1 VRAAAC
7 SGARGYSGL
16 EMREAVEQRSDVRS
30 DVRFVPAGWLVTA
43 FGASRLVLGH
53 GKFGKLGIATL
64 LWSLTPRKVKLVAAG
79 FAAAAL
85 IVVLGALAAIAL
97 LALQLS

>member
-1 VRAAAC
+1 MRAAAC

-16 EMREAVEQRSDVRS
+16 DMREAVEQRSDVR
-30 DVRFVPAGWLVTA
+30 FVPAGWLIA
-43 FGASRLVLGH
+43 ALGASRVVLRH
-53 GKFGKLGIATL
+53 GKLGKVGIATL

-79 FAAAAL
+79 FLAAAL

>member
-16 EMREAVEQRSDVRS
+16 DMREAVEQRS

-43 FGASRLVLGH
+43 LGASRLVLRH
-53 GKFGKLGIATL
+53 GKLGKVGIATL
-64 LWSLTPRKVKLVAAG
+64 LWSLTPRKLKLVAAG
-79 FAAAAL
+79 FVAAAL

>member
-1 VRAAAC
+1 
-7 SGARGYSGL
+7 
-16 EMREAVEQRSDVRS
+16 MREAVEQRSDVR
-30 DVRFVPAGWLVTA
+30 FVPAGWLIA
-43 FGASRLVLGH
+43 ALGASRVVLRH
-53 GKFGKLGIATL
+53 GKLGKVGIATF

-79 FAAAAL
+79 FLAAAL